1 MSSGQLRA
9 SDADRDLVREVLA
22 RAYAEGRITAD
33 EHSDRT
39 SAVAQARTFD
49 ELTPLTADLVAVSPT
64 PSALAATSSGSSS
77 TPARTDGRSER
88 VIAIC
93 TSGKRVGP
101 WRVAHSTSAQVVL
114 GDALIDLTE
123 ATFDSDTVEINCT
136 QLAGM
141 TKVRVPV
148 GTNVVFETANVLGT
162 SSIKDVGPPDPAMP
176 TVVIRGVNIM
186 GDIQVRGPKKP
197 PPWKR
202 HVT

>member
-1 MSSGQLRA
+1 MNSGQLRA
-9 SDADRDLVREVLA
+9 SDADRDQVRELLS

-49 ELTPLTADLVAVSPT
+49 ELTSVTADLVAVPPA
-64 PSALAATSSGSSS
+64 PSAVVTSSTAASS
-77 TPARTDGRSER
+77 PARVEGRSER
-88 VIAIC
+88 IIAIC

-123 ATFDSDTVEINCT
+123 ATFDTDTVEINCT

>member
-9 SDADRDLVREVLA
+9 SDADRDQVRELLS
-22 RAYAEGRITAD
+22 RAYAEGRISAD

-49 ELTPLTADLVAVSPT
+49 ELTALTADLVPVPPA
-64 PSALAATSSGSSS
+64 PSTVATSSRAAS
-77 TPARTDGRSER
+77 TPARVDDRSER
-88 VIAIC
+88 LIAIF

-123 ATFDSDTVEINCT
+123 ATFDTDTVEINCT

-141 TKVRVPV
+141 TRVRVPV

-202 HVT
+202 HVA